1 MDAFLRPSIVKVEAG
16 EDQRHATAV
25 IEPCYWGYG
34 TTLGNALRRVMLS
47 SLPGAGVV
55 AVKLKGVS
63 HEFSSMEG
71 VKEDVVEILL
81 NIKRL
86 NLKLHVPEA
95 RLTLEHTGAGEVT
108 ASAIA
113 PNADVEIANPELV
126 IATVTDAKTEFS
138 MEIFVEQGR
147 GYMPVE
153 ERETKELELG
163 TIAVDAIFNPI
174 VSIGYR
180 TENMRVG
187 DVTNYERLLIDIET
201 DGTVEPEDA
210 LRQASE
216 ILVEHFTIVREGG
229 SGESTEIEPEVP
241 SDEPEA

>member
-16 EDQRHATAV
+16 DTPRHGTAV

-47 SLPGAGVV
+47 SLPGAAVT
-55 AVKLKGVS
+55 AVKIKGVS

-71 VKEDVVEILL
+71 VKEDVVEVLL

-86 NLKLHVPEA
+86 NLKLHVPET
-95 RLTLEHTGAGEVT
+95 RLFLEHKGKGEVT
-108 ASAIA
+108 AAEIGA
-113 PNADVEIANPELV
+113 NADVEIANPDLV
-126 IATVTDAKTEFS
+126 FATVTDDKTPFS
-138 MEIFVEQGR
+138 MEIFVQQGR
-147 GYMPVE
+147 GYLPVE
-153 ERETKELELG
+153 ERETKDLELG

-174 VSIGYR
+174 VNIGYR

-201 DGTVEPEDA
+201 DGTIDPADA
-210 LRQASE
+210 LKQSADL
-216 ILVEHFTIVREGG
+216 LVEHFTIVRDGG
-229 SGESTEIEPEVP
+229 SVGASSVE
-241 SDEPEA
+241 